1 MRISRILWQTAAVC
15 SLVLVAVAL
24 AGGEQSNQKKPDAVG
39 AHQHKASVLKGLNV
53 RNEKGEDLGRV
64 VDMVLNI
71 TDGRIAYAAIGFGD
85 KFFAVPLGAMRIE
98 SVKERPNEKHFVL
111 DMARS
116 DFENNPGFNK
126 NNWPPTADPRFQK
139 GINVEVGKVRVNADK
154 EGVEV
159 TVGARGKEAD
169 KAHARRI
176 TALTGMAVKSPTGEN
191 LATVRDFMIDV
202 KEQHVV
208 FAAVGHGG
216 VLGVNEKLFAV
227 PWDAME
233 VRSLTAKAA
242 DEAFILNVEK
252 TVFDT
257 NPGFDKD
264 RWPTEGDH
272 KLFPK
277 IARPEV

>member
-1 MRISRILWQTAAVC
+1 MKITRILVRAVSVC
-15 SLVLVAVAL
+15 TLCFVVAAL
-24 AGGEQSNQKKPDAVG
+24 AGADQANQKKTEAKG
-39 AHQHKASVLKGLNV
+39 AHLHKASVLKGLAV
-53 RNEKGEDLGRV
+53 KNEKGEDLGRV

-98 SVKERPNEKHFVL
+98 TIKDRPNEKHFVL
-111 DMARS
+111 NMDRGE
-116 DFENNPGFNK
+116 FENNPGFNK

-139 GINVEVGKVRVNADK
+139 GANVEVGKVRVSADYG
-154 EGVEV
+154 GVEV

-169 KAHARRI
+169 KAHVRRI
-176 TALTGMAVKSPTGEN
+176 TALTGMAVKSPTGES
-191 LATVRDFMIDV
+191 LATIRDFMIDV

-208 FAAVGHGG
+208 FVAVGHGG

-242 DEAFILNVEK
+242 DEAFILNVDK

-264 RWPTEGDH
+264 NWPTDGDR
-272 KLFPK
+272 KLFQK
-277 IARPEV
+277 ITRPEA